1 MKYLR
6 NEVGIKRFGK
16 RVRQIRIA
24 KNISQENLAYDAEI
38 EYSQV
43 SRIERGI
50 INTSISQVFA
60 IAKALNIEPWCFL
73 NLMKFKLVIYQ
84 YHTKNLF
91 KIIAELLF

>member
-43 SRIERGI
+43 CRIERGI

-60 IAKALNIEPWCFL
+60 IAKALNIEPW
-73 NLMKFKLVIYQ
+73 V
-84 YHTKNLF
+84 LF
-91 KIIAELLF
+91 KFDEV

>member
-16 RVRQIRIA
+16 RVKQIRIA

-60 IAKALNIEPWCFL
+60 IAKALNIEPW
-73 NLMKFKLVIYQ
+73 V
-84 YHTKNLF
+84 LF
-91 KIIAELLF
+91 KFDEV

>member
-6 NEVGIKRFGK
+6 NEVEIKRFGK
-16 RVRQIRIA
+16 WVRQIRIA
-24 KNISQENLAYDAEI
+24 KNISQENLAYEAEI

-60 IAKALNIEPWCFL
+60 IAKALNIEPW
-73 NLMKFKLVIYQ
+73 V
-84 YHTKNLF
+84 LF
-91 KIIAELLF
+91 KFDEV

>member
-60 IAKALNIEPWCFL
+60 IAKALNIEPW
-73 NLMKFKLVIYQ
+73 V
-84 YHTKNLF
+84 LF
-91 KIIAELLF
+91 KFD

>member
-6 NEVGIKRFGK
+6 NEVEIKRFGK
-16 RVRQIRIA
+16 WVRQIRIA
-24 KNISQENLAYDAEI
+24 KNISQENLAYEAEI

-50 INTSISQVFA
+50 INTCISQVFA
-60 IAKALNIEPWCFL
+60 IAKALNRGCFL

-84 YHTKNLF
+84 YHPKNLF

>member
-60 IAKALNIEPWCFL
+60 IAKALNIEP
-73 NLMKFKLVIYQ
+73 
-84 YHTKNLF
+84 
-91 KIIAELLF
+91 

>member
-6 NEVGIKRFGK
+6 NEVEIKHFGK
-16 RVRQIRIA
+16 WVRQIRIA

-60 IAKALNIEPWCFL
+60 IAKALNIEPW
-73 NLMKFKLVIYQ
+73 V
-84 YHTKNLF
+84 LF
-91 KIIAELLF
+91 KFDEV

>member
-6 NEVGIKRFGK
+6 NEAGIKRFGK
-16 RVRQIRIA
+16 RVRQLRIA

-60 IAKALNIEPWCFL
+60 IAKALNIEPW
-73 NLMKFKLVIYQ
+73 V
-84 YHTKNLF
+84 LF
-91 KIIAELLF
+91 KFDEV

>member
-24 KNISQENLAYDAEI
+24 KNISQENLAYEAEI

-60 IAKALNIEPWCFL
+60 IAKALNIEPW
-73 NLMKFKLVIYQ
+73 V
-84 YHTKNLF
+84 LF
-91 KIIAELLF
+91 KFDEV

>member
-1 MKYLR
+1 VKYLR

-24 KNISQENLAYDAEI
+24 KNISQENLAYEAEI

-50 INTSISQVFA
+50 INTCISQVFA
-60 IAKALNIEPWCFL
+60 IAKALNIEPWVFF
-73 NLMKFKLVIYQ
+73 KFDEV
-84 YHTKNLF
+84 
-91 KIIAELLF
+91 

>member
-1 MKYLR
+1 MKYVR

-60 IAKALNIEPWCFL
+60 IAKALNIEPW
-73 NLMKFKLVIYQ
+73 V
-84 YHTKNLF
+84 LF
-91 KIIAELLF
+91 KFDEV

>member
-60 IAKALNIEPWCFL
+60 IAKALNIEPW
-73 NLMKFKLVIYQ
+73 V
-84 YHTKNLF
+84 LF
-91 KIIAELLF
+91 KFVEV

>member
-60 IAKALNIEPWCFL
+60 IAKALNIETWA
-73 NLMKFKLVIYQ
+73 
-84 YHTKNLF
+84 LF
-91 KIIAELLF
+91 KFDEV

>member
-60 IAKALNIEPWCFL
+60 IAKALNIEPWVL
-73 NLMKFKLVIYQ
+73 LKFDEV
-84 YHTKNLF
+84 
-91 KIIAELLF
+91 

>member
-60 IAKALNIEPWCFL
+60 IAKALNIEPW
-73 NLMKFKLVIYQ
+73 V
-84 YHTKNLF
+84 LF
-91 KIIAELLF
+91 KFDEV

>member
-1 MKYLR
+1 VKYLR

-60 IAKALNIEPWCFL
+60 IAKALNIEPW
-73 NLMKFKLVIYQ
+73 V
-84 YHTKNLF
+84 LF
-91 KIIAELLF
+91 KFDEV

>member
-24 KNISQENLAYDAEI
+24 KNISQENLAYEAEI

-50 INTSISQVFA
+50 INTCISQVFA
-60 IAKALNIEPWCFL
+60 IAKALNIEPW
-73 NLMKFKLVIYQ
+73 V
-84 YHTKNLF
+84 LF
-91 KIIAELLF
+91 KFDEV